1 MGKRLFP
8 KLYGLLSL
16 LIALSIAFSS
26 PVASQ
31 NRSLGDLLQRGVQV
45 IQLSTLSD
53 AQEVQFG
60 KQINQEIISS
70 ERFTL
75 ATNPDLKA
83 YINKIGQR
91 LAQVSDRPQIPYT
104 FQVIADDNI
113 NAFAIM
119 GGFIYINT
127 GLIRAAANE
136 SELASVIAHEIGH
149 VVARHSLEQIKKAA
163 LTQGLLEAARIDR
176 KTWVQLGVEI
186 AYRLPQS
193 RKAELEA
200 DQLGLNNL
208 KRAGYAPIGMIT
220 FMEKLMQK
228 AEPPAIFSTHP
239 PTKNRLAVLQESV
252 NPQTARK
259 GDGLNEI
266 AYRRKIRALLS

>member
-1 MGKRLFP
+1 MGKRLSP

-60 KQINQEIISS
+60 KQINQEIVSS
-70 ERFTL
+70 EKFTL

-119 GGFIYINT
+119 GGFVWLLR
-127 GLIRAAANE
+127 GLFHGR
-136 SELASVIAHEIGH
+136 
-149 VVARHSLEQIKKAA
+149 
-163 LTQGLLEAARIDR
+163 
-176 KTWVQLGVEI
+176 
-186 AYRLPQS
+186 
-193 RKAELEA
+193 
-200 DQLGLNNL
+200 
-208 KRAGYAPIGMIT
+208 
-220 FMEKLMQK
+220 
-228 AEPPAIFSTHP
+228 
-239 PTKNRLAVLQESV
+239 
-252 NPQTARK
+252 
-259 GDGLNEI
+259 
-266 AYRRKIRALLS
+266 

>member
-60 KQINQEIISS
+60 KQINQEIVSS
-70 ERFTL
+70 EKFTL
-75 ATNPDLKA
+75 ATNPALKA

-91 LAQVSDRPQIPYT
+91 LAQVSDRPQSPYT

-119 GGFIYINT
+119 GGFVWLLR
-127 GLIRAAANE
+127 GLFHGR
-136 SELASVIAHEIGH
+136 
-149 VVARHSLEQIKKAA
+149 
-163 LTQGLLEAARIDR
+163 
-176 KTWVQLGVEI
+176 
-186 AYRLPQS
+186 
-193 RKAELEA
+193 
-200 DQLGLNNL
+200 
-208 KRAGYAPIGMIT
+208 
-220 FMEKLMQK
+220 
-228 AEPPAIFSTHP
+228 
-239 PTKNRLAVLQESV
+239 
-252 NPQTARK
+252 
-259 GDGLNEI
+259 
-266 AYRRKIRALLS
+266 

>member
-75 ATNPDLKA
+75 ATNPALKA

-119 GGFIYINT
+119 GGFVWLLR
-127 GLIRAAANE
+127 GLFHGR
-136 SELASVIAHEIGH
+136 
-149 VVARHSLEQIKKAA
+149 
-163 LTQGLLEAARIDR
+163 
-176 KTWVQLGVEI
+176 
-186 AYRLPQS
+186 
-193 RKAELEA
+193 
-200 DQLGLNNL
+200 
-208 KRAGYAPIGMIT
+208 
-220 FMEKLMQK
+220 
-228 AEPPAIFSTHP
+228 
-239 PTKNRLAVLQESV
+239 
-252 NPQTARK
+252 
-259 GDGLNEI
+259 
-266 AYRRKIRALLS
+266 

>member
-75 ATNPDLKA
+75 ATNPALKA

-91 LAQVSDRPQIPYT
+91 LAQVSDRPQIPDT

-119 GGFIYINT
+119 GGFVQHLDLTFLTKSFNPN
-127 GLIRAAANE
+127 IR
-136 SELASVIAHEIGH
+136 G
-149 VVARHSLEQIKKAA
+149 
-163 LTQGLLEAARIDR
+163 
-176 KTWVQLGVEI
+176 
-186 AYRLPQS
+186 
-193 RKAELEA
+193 
-200 DQLGLNNL
+200 
-208 KRAGYAPIGMIT
+208 
-220 FMEKLMQK
+220 
-228 AEPPAIFSTHP
+228 
-239 PTKNRLAVLQESV
+239 
-252 NPQTARK
+252 
-259 GDGLNEI
+259 
-266 AYRRKIRALLS
+266 

>member
-60 KQINQEIISS
+60 KQINQEIVSS

-75 ATNPDLKA
+75 ATNPALKA

-119 GGFIYINT
+119 GGFVWLLR
-127 GLIRAAANE
+127 GLF
-136 SELASVIAHEIGH
+136 HG
-149 VVARHSLEQIKKAA
+149 
-163 LTQGLLEAARIDR
+163 G
-176 KTWVQLGVEI
+176 
-186 AYRLPQS
+186 
-193 RKAELEA
+193 
-200 DQLGLNNL
+200 
-208 KRAGYAPIGMIT
+208 
-220 FMEKLMQK
+220 
-228 AEPPAIFSTHP
+228 
-239 PTKNRLAVLQESV
+239 
-252 NPQTARK
+252 
-259 GDGLNEI
+259 
-266 AYRRKIRALLS
+266 

>member
-60 KQINQEIISS
+60 KQINQEIVSS
-70 ERFTL
+70 EKFTL
-75 ATNPDLKA
+75 ATNPALKA

-113 NAFAIM
+113 NAFAYFM
-119 GGFIYINT
+119 GDNT
-127 GLIRAAANE
+127 G
-136 SELASVIAHEIGH
+136 
-149 VVARHSLEQIKKAA
+149 
-163 LTQGLLEAARIDR
+163 
-176 KTWVQLGVEI
+176 
-186 AYRLPQS
+186 
-193 RKAELEA
+193 
-200 DQLGLNNL
+200 
-208 KRAGYAPIGMIT
+208 
-220 FMEKLMQK
+220 
-228 AEPPAIFSTHP
+228 
-239 PTKNRLAVLQESV
+239 
-252 NPQTARK
+252 
-259 GDGLNEI
+259 
-266 AYRRKIRALLS
+266 

>member
-31 NRSLGDLLQRGVQV
+31 NRSLGDSLQRGVQV

-60 KQINQEIISS
+60 KQINQEIVSS
-70 ERFTL
+70 EKFTL
-75 ATNPDLKA
+75 ATNPALKA

-119 GGFIYINT
+119 GGFVWLLR
-127 GLIRAAANE
+127 GLFHGR
-136 SELASVIAHEIGH
+136 
-149 VVARHSLEQIKKAA
+149 
-163 LTQGLLEAARIDR
+163 
-176 KTWVQLGVEI
+176 
-186 AYRLPQS
+186 
-193 RKAELEA
+193 
-200 DQLGLNNL
+200 
-208 KRAGYAPIGMIT
+208 
-220 FMEKLMQK
+220 
-228 AEPPAIFSTHP
+228 
-239 PTKNRLAVLQESV
+239 
-252 NPQTARK
+252 
-259 GDGLNEI
+259 
-266 AYRRKIRALLS
+266 

>member
-60 KQINQEIISS
+60 KQINQEIVSS
-70 ERFTL
+70 EKFTL
-75 ATNPDLKA
+75 ATNPALKA

-119 GGFIYINT
+119 GGFVWLLR
-127 GLIRAAANE
+127 GLFHGR
-136 SELASVIAHEIGH
+136 
-149 VVARHSLEQIKKAA
+149 
-163 LTQGLLEAARIDR
+163 
-176 KTWVQLGVEI
+176 
-186 AYRLPQS
+186 
-193 RKAELEA
+193 
-200 DQLGLNNL
+200 
-208 KRAGYAPIGMIT
+208 
-220 FMEKLMQK
+220 
-228 AEPPAIFSTHP
+228 
-239 PTKNRLAVLQESV
+239 
-252 NPQTARK
+252 
-259 GDGLNEI
+259 
-266 AYRRKIRALLS
+266 

>member
-70 ERFTL
+70 EKFTL
-75 ATNPDLKA
+75 ATNPALKA

-119 GGFIYINT
+119 GGFVWLLR
-127 GLIRAAANE
+127 GLFHGR
-136 SELASVIAHEIGH
+136 
-149 VVARHSLEQIKKAA
+149 
-163 LTQGLLEAARIDR
+163 
-176 KTWVQLGVEI
+176 
-186 AYRLPQS
+186 
-193 RKAELEA
+193 
-200 DQLGLNNL
+200 
-208 KRAGYAPIGMIT
+208 
-220 FMEKLMQK
+220 
-228 AEPPAIFSTHP
+228 
-239 PTKNRLAVLQESV
+239 
-252 NPQTARK
+252 
-259 GDGLNEI
+259 
-266 AYRRKIRALLS
+266 

>member
-60 KQINQEIISS
+60 KQINQEIVSS

-75 ATNPDLKA
+75 ATNPALKA

-119 GGFIYINT
+119 GGFVWLLR
-127 GLIRAAANE
+127 GLFHGR
-136 SELASVIAHEIGH
+136 
-149 VVARHSLEQIKKAA
+149 
-163 LTQGLLEAARIDR
+163 
-176 KTWVQLGVEI
+176 
-186 AYRLPQS
+186 
-193 RKAELEA
+193 
-200 DQLGLNNL
+200 
-208 KRAGYAPIGMIT
+208 
-220 FMEKLMQK
+220 
-228 AEPPAIFSTHP
+228 
-239 PTKNRLAVLQESV
+239 
-252 NPQTARK
+252 
-259 GDGLNEI
+259 
-266 AYRRKIRALLS
+266 